1 MVKTIYDPAYRR
13 LISKLKQIRQDK
25 QLRQVEVATRSG
37 RSRKWMGKIETHDLR
52 LDVLCF
58 VRLCQ
63 VYGIKASRLI
73 RDMEEE
79 PSEDDGSFLG
89 ILQFMSCQY

>member
-1 MVKTIYDPAYRR
+1 MKTIYDPRYRR
-13 LISKLKQIRQDK
+13 LIGKLKTVRHVQH
-25 QLRQVEVATRSG
+25 LRQVDVATRLE
-37 RSRKWMGKIETHDLR
+37 RTRKWLGKIETHDLR

-79 PSEDDGSFLG
+79 PS
-89 ILQFMSCQY
+89 